1 MKREQWR
8 RLAGWGCLM
17 AIMASCAVMRLL
29 PLCPML
35 LRFWTVAA
43 LAMEIE
49 DSEPTAAPLIE
60 IPTPEPDRSFHIQV
74 IRQTPEPQTPQ
85 KRVLIYHTH
94 TYEAYC
100 QVPEAPYV
108 ETEKWRT
115 RDEKANVVAVGSAL
129 AASLTSLGFDVV
141 HDATAFEPPELSSS
155 YERSLDMLEARQNNG
170 ETYDLYIDLH
180 RDAIAT
186 NSTLKRT
193 VSIGGTDVAR
203 FMVLV
208 GKGTGTGYDVKPDWE
223 ANYAIAQRITES
235 LNRQH
240 EELCR
245 EVKLKSGRFN
255 QHIAPNAVLIECG
268 NNYNTLEQVL
278 GGVPYLAQAI
288 ADALNQQEE

>member
-1 MKREQWR
+1 MKRELQR

-17 AIMASCAVMRLL
+17 AIMASGAAMRLL

-35 LRFWTVAA
+35 LRSWTVAA
-43 LAMEIE
+43 LAMEIV

-141 HDATAFEPPELSSS
+141 HDVTAFEPPELSSS

-180 RDAIAT
+180 RDAIAA

-193 VSIGGTDVAR
+193 VSVGGTDVAR

-223 ANYAIAQRITES
+223 ANYAVAQRITES

-288 ADALNQQEE
+288 ADALNQQE